1 MIPDVIYI
9 AIQNDRIYTGEEV
22 SIMSEAKN
30 VMPSEKKNPKS
41 RIAVLLVLV
50 LLVILAIVILKQHTD
65 ITRYR
70 EGVSAGFSEN
80 GTYTDSLEE
89 QNVYFVFVK
98 EKHRIYH
105 YKPSEKVFAGTYSET
120 DDPNVYIIKMDDGSR
135 AYAVFGQETL
145 TCIKGNTVKQ
155 YLKLS
160 NGGIYNDVPDPEA
173 DGSAEMSPQ

>member
-1 MIPDVIYI
+1 MPKG
-9 AIQNDRIYTGEEV
+9 NWTKRI
-22 SIMSEAKN
+22 I
-30 VMPSEKKNPKS
+30 
-41 RIAVLLVLV
+41 VLLVLA
-50 LLVILAIVILKQHTD
+50 LLMIMTIVILKQHTD
-65 ITRYR
+65 ITNYR

-89 QNVYFVFVK
+89 QNVYFVFLK

-105 YKPSEKVFAGTYSET
+105 YRPSEKVFAGTYSET

-145 TCIKGNTVKQ
+145 TWIKGNTVKQ
-155 YLKLS
+155 YLKLA

-173 DGSAEMSPQ
+173 DTDPAEHSSD